1 MASNPEGSPGGD
13 RPEMLVASL
22 ALIFEERTGIIPHAR
37 VRQLLTER
45 RCLSLLATPVAW
57 GELSVVEV
65 AIAVNPDGY
74 IVMADAD
81 GNTSLGQQIEGF
93 AIALKRGTG
102 ALYADFD
109 GVDAEGGEPV
119 EDPRLEDMHA
129 GRSVLL
135 GTFPESEVAAFAGVT
150 KTAWK
155 YFADGDLSV
164 AVHEGYMPEIILS
177 RSVFP
182 AIMLSRTG
190 PRFSMVFWFEG
201 QSRKLHGYPA
211 FGHGW
216 SVAVEPAL
224 EAAEG
229 TPAAKATEFLKRQW
243 SQPDTEAIAELRE
256 FGVGA
261 EEIRRLGEALTG
273 SGSLEAVKG
282 VLRVFGRPANLAD
295 YLAGTPVP
303 ESAVD
308 VAPRGFTGSM
318 AAVMAAD
325 TREATGWK
333 KFFNVF
339 AWKPSKQL
347 AWGLAEAAFFAL
359 VILLTDWNN
368 PWIPRWLLIVIVA
381 GGVVN
386 SVGNS
391 IFGLVRLLRAR
402 RAKRS

>member
-1 MASNPEGSPGGD
+1 MLIAS
-13 RPEMLVASL
+13 M

-45 RCLSLLATPVAW
+45 RCLSLLAEPVAW

-74 IVMADAD
+74 IVMADGD

-93 AIALKRGTG
+93 AIALKRGSG

-135 GTFPESEVAAFAGVT
+135 GSFPESEVAAFAGVT
-150 KTAWK
+150 RTAWK
-155 YFADGDLSV
+155 YFTDGEKGV
-164 AVHEGYMPEIILS
+164 AVHEGYMPEIMLS

-216 SVAVEPAL
+216 SVAVQPVID
-224 EAAEG
+224 AAEG
-229 TPAAKATEFLKRQW
+229 TPAAKATEFLRHQW
-243 SQPDTEAIAELRE
+243 SEPDTEAIAELQE
-256 FGVGA
+256 FGVDA
-261 EEIRRLGEALTG
+261 ERIGQLGRALTG
-273 SGSLEAVKG
+273 SGSIEAVKG
-282 VLRVFGRPANLAD
+282 VLRIFGKPAELAD
-295 YLAGTPVP
+295 YLADAPVP
-303 ESAVD
+303 ESAVE

-325 TREATGWK
+325 TRGATGWK

-339 AWKPSKQL
+339 AWKPSRQL
-347 AWGLAEAAFFAL
+347 AWGLAEAAFFAV
-359 VILLTDWNN
+359 VILITDWND
-368 PWIPRWLLIVIVA
+368 PWIARWLLVVIVVA
-381 GGVVN
+381 GVVN
-386 SVGNS
+386 SVGNT
-391 IFGLVRLLRAR
+391 IFGLVRLIRAR
-402 RAKRS
+402 RSKRP